1 MTPLSQKRVAMGK
14 KHSITQEIRE
24 EKLDDTPPEKKHDV
38 NTRQSRN
45 GEVFLNLHKPM

>member
-24 EKLDDTPPEKKHDV
+24 EKLDDTPPEKKSMMSTLDKAEME
-38 NTRQSRN
+38 RSS
-45 GEVFLNLHKPM
+45 